1 MIEDSSTFKKPFN
14 LFLPRSHCPRCKHS
28 LSWKHNIPLFSF
40 LCLKGRCAYCYKK
53 IASLYFFIELL
64 TALSFLLIAVFFKQ
78 TPYLFPLLVF
88 VSITTPLIII
98 DLQHQLLP
106 DQLTLGLLWIGL
118 LVNLFTTFAP
128 LHDAVIGAAAGYL
141 ALWLIGNTY
150 SLLTKKI
157 GMGAGD
163 FKLLAAL
170 GAWFG
175 WMLLPWILFTAAL
188 LGIIIGG
195 GTLLL
200 QKKSFSQT
208 IPFGPF
214 LIIGALIVFFI
225 MTWWGI

>member
-1 MIEDSSTFKKPFN
+1 
-14 LFLPRSHCPRCKHS
+14 
-28 LSWKHNIPLFSF
+28 
-40 LCLKGRCAYCYKK
+40 
-53 IASLYFFIELL
+53 
-64 TALSFLLIAVFFKQ
+64 
-78 TPYLFPLLVF
+78 
-88 VSITTPLIII
+88 
-98 DLQHQLLP
+98 
-106 DQLTLGLLWIGL
+106 
-118 LVNLFTTFAP
+118 
-128 LHDAVIGAAAGYL
+128 
-141 ALWLIGNTY
+141 
-150 SLLTKKI
+150 
-157 GMGAGD
+157 MGAGD